1 NNFKRQS
8 WTTIRLAGGIRILRE
23 PKARSGEHAIRKDER
38 SLLGIET
45 KWGVSFRAFKIT
57 AGRILEPGIAT
68 RGR

>member
-1 NNFKRQS
+1 MDDKSISRAASVFLGNSRHV
-8 WTTIRLAGGIRILRE
+8 T
-23 PKARSGEHAIRKDER
+23 GEHAIRKDER